1 MSTRRRVAWF
11 LGLVV
16 LFLVPA
22 GLFAMA
28 PGREADATTLQIRR
42 FAVASQSQLIDAGT
56 TLFQEH
62 CSTCHGPSGQ
72 GTTLGPSILG
82 LGAADYDFQMSTG
95 RMPLAQ
101 PGAQAIRKPPLLTRS
116 HIVAIIAYLTSL
128 NPGGTQIP
136 IVHVAAGDVS
146 QGQSLYQLNCAPCHS
161 FGGTG
166 GAVGPQVAPNLRVA
180 TAKEIAE
187 AVRVGPGTMP
197 RFDTNAFTDDQ
208 LDSLIAY
215 VLYLRDGAD
224 VGRGGATLG
233 LFGPVIEGFV
243 ALLMGLGAAVLVTR
257 FIGERA

>member
-1 MSTRRRVAWF
+1 MKGTRRVAWF

-28 PGREADATTLQIRR
+28 PGGKADATTLQDRR
-42 FAVASQSQLIDAGT
+42 LAVASQSTLIDAGT

-82 LGAADYDFQMSTG
+82 LGPADYDFQMSTG
-95 RMPLAQ
+95 RMPLGQ
-101 PGAQAIRKPPLLTRS
+101 PGAQAIRKPPLLTRPQ
-116 HIVAIIAYLTSL
+116 IVAIIAYLTSL

-146 QGQSLYQLNCAPCHS
+146 EGESLYQLNCAPCHS

-197 RFDTNAFTDDQ
+197 RFDTNAFTDDR